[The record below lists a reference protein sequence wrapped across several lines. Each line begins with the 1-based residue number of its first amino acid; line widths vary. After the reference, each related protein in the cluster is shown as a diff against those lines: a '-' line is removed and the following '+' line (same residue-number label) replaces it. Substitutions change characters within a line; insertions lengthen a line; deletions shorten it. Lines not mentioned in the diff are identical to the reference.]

1 MKLELDA
8 VIKNIDETPIKV
20 DTDKEKILTL
30 KDVCINSLLAM
41 FDEEKHDDG
50 TKKVSRFTLAMKLQ
64 GGDGDVT
71 VEEMAT
77 IKERIGKMYMTVIVG
92 RAYALI
98 EGSDGE

>member
-1 MKLELDA
+1 MKLDLDA
-8 VIKNIDETPIKV
+8 VIKDIDEKPIKK
-20 DTDKEKILTL
+20 DKDEKIDMTL
-30 KDVCINSLLAM
+30 KDVCINALLAM
-41 FDEEKHDDG
+41 FDEEKQDDG

-77 IKERIGKMYMTVIVG
+77 IKERIGNMYMTVIVG

-98 EGSDGE
+98 EGTDG

>member
-1 MKLELDA
+1 MKLDLDA
-8 VIKNIDETPIKV
+8 VIKDIDEKPIKK
-20 DTDKEKILTL
+20 DKDEKTELTL

-41 FDEEKHDDG
+41 LETDKGSDG
-50 TKKVSRFTLAMKLQ
+50 TKKVSLFSLAMKLQ

-98 EGSDGE
+98 EGTDG